1 MLVECSGREAPG
13 AHVADAVALVVK
25 SGEGQPEAKDD
36 RKQKWVE
43 DSLVRFPNCKQ
54 VGWGTWL
61 RTHLLN
67 LLLKQLS
74 GIPLRDT
81 VVNGTRQSGFERFF
95 GNSCFSSFVL
105 PSASVEELSLYIFP
119 SPSSAYMAAL
129 WSQRSTKLQLFTE
142 TCLISSTKAEIRA
155 SICTACRENTWKLL
169 FNQSRLDDDGS
180 RSYLQDLWDTPSIL
194 NDAELDEETGQ
205 AVLIV
210 LLARLGVIPRELLKL
225 QTKQHNLVNLCCQR
239 EVKVIED
246 IIKCIHQLYD
256 HCLKSPSIWSNDH
269 MTHHINGVDDVEALT
284 VDRDQHLAVLL
295 RKLDHK

>member
-1 MLVECSGREAPG
+1 MFMRTNRECQKSQQHISKCLWGSKFISEWSRQWWVWVVILVECSGGETPG
-13 AHVADAVALVVK
+13 SHVADAVALVVK

-81 VVNGTRQSGFERFF
+81 VVNGTRQSDFERFF

-129 WSQRSTKLQLFTE
+129 
-142 TCLISSTKAEIRA
+142 
-155 SICTACRENTWKLL
+155 
-169 FNQSRLDDDGS
+169 
-180 RSYLQDLWDTPSIL
+180 
-194 NDAELDEETGQ
+194 
-205 AVLIV
+205 
-210 LLARLGVIPRELLKL
+210 
-225 QTKQHNLVNLCCQR
+225 
-239 EVKVIED
+239 
-246 IIKCIHQLYD
+246 
-256 HCLKSPSIWSNDH
+256 
-269 MTHHINGVDDVEALT
+269 
-284 VDRDQHLAVLL
+284 
-295 RKLDHK
+295 